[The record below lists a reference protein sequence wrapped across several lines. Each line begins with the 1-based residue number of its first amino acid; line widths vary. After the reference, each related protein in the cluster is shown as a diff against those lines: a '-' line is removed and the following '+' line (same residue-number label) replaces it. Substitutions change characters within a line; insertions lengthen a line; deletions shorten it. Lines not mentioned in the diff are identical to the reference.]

1 MTPNILVC
9 IPAYGNVVSVPTL
22 NTTHALIQ
30 MFSSRNIRGGIAAFS
45 YPDVSEARNIML
57 TGWYDGCPDATHM
70 LFIDSDMS
78 FGPQVVLDMILLNEP
93 MVGAIYPKKTLP
105 IQWAASGLAEKDVKR
120 NGNFMTVAGLGMGCF
135 LIRRDAV
142 DIMLKQMPEL
152 IDTRMTYHAAKDMLG
167 GRILRLFDTFDN
179 PDDNQAGKLSE
190 DLAFCQRWRT
200 CGGDIWASLE
210 HDIEHVGQYSYK
222 GNYIQFISER
232 EQNASP
238 LTLVDAVKQMAAE

>member
-78 FGPQVVLDMILLNEP
+78 FGPQDRKSVV
-93 MVGAIYPKKTLP
+93 
-105 IQWAASGLAEKDVKR
+105 
-120 NGNFMTVAGLGMGCF
+120 
-135 LIRRDAV
+135 
-142 DIMLKQMPEL
+142 
-152 IDTRMTYHAAKDMLG
+152 
-167 GRILRLFDTFDN
+167 
-179 PDDNQAGKLSE
+179 
-190 DLAFCQRWRT
+190 
-200 CGGDIWASLE
+200 
-210 HDIEHVGQYSYK
+210 
-222 GNYIQFISER
+222 
-232 EQNASP
+232 
-238 LTLVDAVKQMAAE
+238 